1 MTRHD
6 IVRSACRGLVAI
18 GLGLA
23 PLVAGAQAGF
33 PTKPVR
39 IIVPVAAGGG
49 ADFTA
54 RLVAQKLT
62 AAWGQPVVVDNRPGA
77 AGNLGVEIAAKAPAD
92 GYTLVLPITSFSVNP
107 SLYAK
112 LPFDTV
118 KDFAPVAL
126 AGYFPLLLVVNP
138 GVPARSVQELVALA
152 KAKPGQLN
160 YANSGS
166 GTTAHLAAELLKRM
180 AAVDIVNIAY
190 KGGGPAVIDLV
201 AGNVQLYFSTIPAAL
216 PQVKAG
222 RLRALAVTSSKRVAA
237 VPDLL
242 TVAESGLPGFEV
254 VGWVGFFVPAGT
266 PRPVVVKLNGEI
278 VKILGMHDTQ
288 ERLSSQGMIPGGGTP
303 EDLGAFLKAEIAK
316 WGKLIKEAGIRIQ

>member
-1 MTRHD
+1 MTW
-6 IVRSACRGLVAI
+6 VRGAGTLLA
-18 GLGLA
+18 GAALGLT
-23 PLVAGAQAGF
+23 PLTVCAQGGF
-33 PTKPVR
+33 PNKPVR

-54 RLVAQKLT
+54 RLVARKLT
-62 AAWGQPVVVDNRPGA
+62 EAWGQPVVVDNRPGA
-77 AGNLGVEIAAKAPAD
+77 AGNLGVEIAAKAAAD

-118 KDFAPVAL
+118 RDLAPIAL

-180 AAVDIVNIAY
+180 AGVDIVNIAY
-190 KGGGPAVIDLV
+190 RGGGPAVIDLV
-201 AGNVQLYFSTIPAAL
+201 AGNVQIYFSTIPAAL

-222 RLRALAVTSSKRVAA
+222 RLRALAVTSAKRVAV
-237 VPDLL
+237 VPNLP

-266 PRPVVVKLNGEI
+266 PRPIVARLNGDI
-278 VKILGMHDTQ
+278 VRIIGMPDTQ
-288 ERLSSQGMIPGGGTP
+288 ERLAGHGMIPGGGTP

-316 WGKLIKEAGIRIQ
+316 WGRLIKEAGIRIQ